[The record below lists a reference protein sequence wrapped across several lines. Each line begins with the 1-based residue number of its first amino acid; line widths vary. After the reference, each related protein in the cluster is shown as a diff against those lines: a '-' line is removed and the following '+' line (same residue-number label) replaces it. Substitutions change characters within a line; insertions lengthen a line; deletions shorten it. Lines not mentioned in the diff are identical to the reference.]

1 MVKLVGATPVIIPTR
16 PDDGYLLTPQ
26 ALRQALQE
34 HYPHVKALI
43 LCNPSNPTGGVHSL
57 QRLEELAQ
65 VLMDYPKVAIIADEI
80 YERLVY
86 PPAATTSFA
95 RDDSTTTTAACPC
108 FASIGQMWHR
118 TLTINGFSKSHAM
131 TGLRLGYVAAPSHL
145 IQAITTLQSQF
156 TSCASSISQAAGVAA
171 LTQVSDLE
179 IQGLVQIMQ
188 DKRDYVMTQLNTM
201 PHVEL
206 KVPPQGAFYVLPDVS
221 YYCDGE
227 NNDADLCL
235 DLLQRQSLAV
245 VPGSSFGAPG
255 TIRLSYA
262 TSWSELETAMTKLR
276 NYFAEEEEAM
286 KQKEQE
292 ANATNAAVA

>member
-1 MVKLVGATPVIIPTR
+1 
-16 PDDGYLLTPQ
+16 
-26 ALRQALQE
+26 
-34 HYPHVKALI
+34 
-43 LCNPSNPTGGVHSL
+43 
-57 QRLEELAQ
+57 
-65 VLMDYPKVAIIADEI
+65 
-80 YERLVY
+80 
-86 PPAATTSFA
+86 
-95 RDDSTTTTAACPC
+95 
-108 FASIGQMWHR
+108 
-118 TLTINGFSKSHAM
+118 
-131 TGLRLGYVAAPSHL
+131 
-145 IQAITTLQSQF
+145 
-156 TSCASSISQAAGVAA
+156 
-171 LTQVSDLE
+171 
-179 IQGLVQIMQ
+179 
-188 DKRDYVMTQLNTM
+188 MTQLNTM